1 MIFKKKIKI
10 IAEAGINHNGSL
22 KRAVQLI
29 KAAKKSNADYIKF
42 QIFKAENVVTKNAGK
57 SPYQKKNSKDKETQ
71 YEMIKKFE
79 LPYES
84 FKIIKKECKKKKIKF
99 LCSPFDVESLN
110 YLKKLKEK
118 IIKIPSGEITNY
130 PLIEKIGKMNIK
142 VIMSTGMSDSKEI
155 KSAINLL
162 VKNGTKKKNITLLHC
177 NTAYPTPFA
186 DVNLMVLKELKKKF
200 NVSVGYSDHTL
211 GIEIPISAVCF
222 GAEYIEKHITLNK
235 NFPGPDHKSSLDPHE
250 FFSMVKS
257 IRNVEKAIIPTKK
270 KIRPSEYSNLKVV
283 RKSIIANLD
292 IAKNEIFTEKNIT
305 TKRPGT
311 GINPMFWKKILGKK
325 AKKDFLKD
333 EIIK

>member
-42 QIFKAENVVTKNAGK
+42 QIFKAENVVIKNASK
-57 SPYQKKNSKDKETQ
+57 SPYQKKNLKDKETQ

-142 VIMSTGMSDSKEI
+142 VIMSTGMSNYKEI
-155 KSAINLL
+155 ESALNLL
-162 VKNGTKKKNITLLHC
+162 ISNGTKKKNITLLHC
-177 NTAYPTPFA
+177 NTAYPTPYI
-186 DVNLMVLKELKKKF
+186 DVNLTVIKKLKKKF
-200 NVSVGYSDHTL
+200 NISVGYSDHTL
-211 GIEIPISAVCF
+211 GVEMPISAVCL
-222 GAEYIEKHITLNK
+222 GAEFIEKHITLDK
-235 NFPGPDHKSSLDPHE
+235 NLPGPDHKSSLNPTE
-250 FFSMVKS
+250 FFLLVKS
-257 IRNVEKAIIPTKK
+257 IRNVEKAIIPSKK
-270 KIRPSEYSNLKVV
+270 SIKPSEYANLKVV
-283 RKSIIANLD
+283 RKSIIANSNIL
-292 IAKNEIFTEKNIT
+292 KGEIFTEKNLT

-311 GINPMFWKKILGKK
+311 GISPMLWRRIIGKK
-325 AKKDFLKD
+325 AKKNYIKD
-333 EIIK
+333 EII

>member
-57 SPYQKKNSKDKETQ
+57 SPYQKKNLKDKETQ

-142 VIMSTGMSDSKEI
+142 VIMSTGMSDYKEI
-155 KSAINLL
+155 ESALNLL
-162 VKNGTKKKNITLLHC
+162 ISNGTKKKNITLLHC
-177 NTAYPTPFA
+177 NTAYPTPFI
-186 DVNLMVLKELKKKF
+186 DVNLTVIKKLKKKF
-200 NVSVGYSDHTL
+200 NISVGYSDHTL
-211 GIEIPISAVCF
+211 GVEMPISAVCL
-222 GAEYIEKHITLNK
+222 GAEFIEKHITLDK
-235 NFPGPDHKSSLDPHE
+235 NLPGPDHKSSLNPTE
-250 FFSMVKS
+250 FFLLVKS
-257 IRNVEKAIIPTKK
+257 IRNVEKAIIPSKK
-270 KIRPSEYSNLKVV
+270 SIKPSEYANLKVV
-283 RKSIIANLD
+283 RKSIIANSNIL
-292 IAKNEIFTEKNIT
+292 KGEIFTEKNLT

-311 GINPMFWKKILGKK
+311 GISPMLWRRVIGKK
-325 AKKDFLKD
+325 AKKNYIKD
-333 EIIK
+333 EII